1 MFYIIKQGI
10 RCSLRQRK
18 WILFNM
24 FFPIFLMLLVGTIL
38 SSTFK
43 ESNITI
49 DKINISYF
57 DSGTE
62 DVKNI
67 FEVLKNSDNDFEL
80 EFKKVNN
87 IEEGKDNVRKER
99 HIFVYLDNEKIKVYY
114 SDYSTKLGG
123 IILSN
128 LRVITKGNNT
138 VTELY
143 RVNAVKAREIIENN
157 PYYEEVK
164 VETISQDKAPNSYQY
179 YGVVEVSMMSL
190 YVALFPLGLMAYDKR
205 KDMKS
210 RINLAGISD
219 FTYYS
224 SRIISSWMLSVI
236 ISLPGFLFSI
246 FALNTNWGEYPIIT
260 FIYFS
265 ALTFMIVT
273 LGTVVGAIM
282 KQADKASMV
291 LQSVIIPIISF
302 LGGAY
307 IAIPDDLN
315 GIFSIVSYL
324 SPLRWFNKG
333 VFKLAYSGDWTFLNT
348 SLAISIVG
356 TVILIGILTIVC
368 KKEEK
373 RL

>member
-24 FFPIFLMLLVGTIL
+24 FFPIFLMLLVGTIS

-62 DVKNI
+62 EVKNI

-80 EFKKVNN
+80 EFEKVNN

-128 LRVITKGNNT
+128 LRVITKENNT

-143 RVNAVKAREIIENN
+143 RVNAVKAREIIGNI

-205 KDMKS
+205 KDIKS

-333 VFKLAYSGDWTFLNT
+333 VFKLAYSGDWTFLNK
-348 SLAISIVG
+348 SLVISIVG
-356 TVILIGILTIVC
+356 TIILIGILTIVC
-368 KKEEK
+368 KKEER

>member
-1 MFYIIKQGI
+1 MFYIIKQGLI
-10 RCSLRQRK
+10 CSLRQRK

-62 DVKNI
+62 EVKNI

-80 EFKKVNN
+80 EFEKVNN

-128 LRVITKGNNT
+128 LRVITKENNT

-143 RVNAVKAREIIENN
+143 RVNAVKAREVIGNI

-333 VFKLAYSGDWTFLNT
+333 VFKLAYSGDWTFLNK
-348 SLAISIVG
+348 SLVISIVG

-368 KKEEK
+368 KKEER